1 MISVLQNSGSVSEAK
16 SYLMERIIRVKR
28 TIPETER
35 VELPSG
41 YVDTANG
48 WLEAEFEKLSKD
60 SSTDSQ
66 IAILSGISARL
77 YSIDNGVQQVEAATA
92 AVRSKDEDKQK
103 LNEILSRRE
112 YQKPED
118 KGQSL
123 FQRWVNWFLEWLR
136 NLFPKPDIPAV
147 NEPSLQPLAI
157 VIQVVIYALIIGL
170 VGFLIYKFAP
180 ALMQR
185 FGQKE
190 KKDSSSR
197 VILGEHIDASRSAS
211 DLFAE
216 AERLASQGDL
226 RSAIRRGYMALLCDL
241 ADRKVIGLARNKT
254 NRDYLR
260 DVGKR
265 ASLFLRMKSA
275 TRLFECYWYG
285 FQQPRE
291 QDWDEFREQYHSAVK
306 EA

>member
-1 MISVLQNSGSVSEAK
+1 MYTARQMSKLTIAAAFLVLSSPSFIRCSSLQDYHTRLEIAHKDIESMISVLQNSGSVSEAK
-16 SYLMERIIRVKR
+16 SYLRERITRVKR

-35 VELPSG
+35 VELPGGS
-41 YVDTANG
+41 VDTANG
-48 WLEAEFEKLSKD
+48 WLEAELEKLSKD
-60 SSTDSQ
+60 GSTDSQ
-66 IAILSGISARL
+66 IAILSGISERL
-77 YSIDNGVQQVEAATA
+77 YSIDDGVTQLEAATA

-103 LNEILSRRE
+103 LNEILSRQE

-123 FQRWVNWFLEWLR
+123 FQRWINWFLDWLR
-136 NLFPKPDIPAV
+136 NLFPKPDIPSV
-147 NEPSLQPLAI
+147 NSPSLQPLAI

-190 KKDSSSR
+190 MKDSSGR

-241 ADRKVIGLARNKT
+241 AD
-254 NRDYLR
+254 
-260 DVGKR
+260 
-265 ASLFLRMKSA
+265 
-275 TRLFECYWYG
+275 
-285 FQQPRE
+285 
-291 QDWDEFREQYHSAVK
+291 
-306 EA
+306 